1 MKPYLDVNER
11 TKRHRQLILRKVLDA
26 LRISLFEFYTWAIKQ
41 TEVKEALNADLRT
54 TGSILQKTLKRTRI
68 GIPIS
73 PDHLASLYIT
83 KNSSELD
90 VQFDNSYLSFGLL
103 LNLF

>member
-1 MKPYLDVNER
+1 
-11 TKRHRQLILRKVLDA
+11 
-26 LRISLFEFYTWAIKQ
+26 
-41 TEVKEALNADLRT
+41 VKEALNADLRT

-90 VQFDNSYLSFGLL
+90 VQFDNSYLSFMCKNADIGDYTSKITRI
-103 LNLF
+103 